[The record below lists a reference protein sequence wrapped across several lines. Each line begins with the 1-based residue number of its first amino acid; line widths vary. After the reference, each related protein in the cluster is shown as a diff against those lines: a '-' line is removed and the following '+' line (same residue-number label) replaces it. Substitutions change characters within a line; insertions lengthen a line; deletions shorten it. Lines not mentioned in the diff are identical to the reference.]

1 MVTVHLLA
9 EAVAHI
15 ERPTAAVFEYV
26 ADMERFHE
34 WFPGVLAIAAVDD
47 AQHGQPGKEYL
58 ETVVLPLRGARQIKL
73 VVREARSNEL
83 FVTEGRLPLLMPRME
98 VTFVPRGVSSCTLTW
113 RMFSRN
119 DGLVARLL
127 VLPLARRVLAK
138 RARAGVSALKSKLE
152 TSARS

>member
-1 MVTVHLLA
+1 MHLLA
-9 EAVAHI
+9 EASVQI
-15 ERPTAAVFEYV
+15 ERPTGAVFEYV

-47 AQHGQPGKEYL
+47 THHGQAGKEYL
-58 ETVVLPLRGARQIKL
+58 ETVALPLRGTRQISL

-98 VTFVPRGVSSCTLTW
+98 ITLLPLDVSSCTLSW

-127 VLPLARRVLAK
+127 VLPLAKRVLAK
-138 RARAGVSALKSKLE
+138 RASAGVRALKSKLE
-152 TSARS
+152 LRVAQG